1 MTHSDAALRGFFRA
15 GILLAGA
22 LAVFVTLF
30 FVQSRREPPVPAPK
44 DEVLDRLAEDKRR
57 VMRDNFA
64 RSLKAQQ
71 DARESVEAPPSL
83 GPRAPTPMPG
93 GKDTI
98 VAGNGA
104 KAGPT
109 GEAGEVGEAGEAGSM
124 DPDVLKAIA
133 LIDNGQVNEAVAAL
147 EAIVKKDPKNEQ
159 ALVELAMIHL
169 LDMKDPE
176 QAIGYLQ
183 KAVVVA
189 PANQVVMS
197 ELVSLYDEQQRL
209 EDGVAFLQDVEK
221 QNPGSPDVAY
231 GLGQMLSLAGRDAES
246 IPYLERAAQQGD
258 PIRAYRDLAEAYS
271 RTGDS
276 ERAVDSYDKSLQSM
290 EKELESKRAQG
301 LPAAY
306 VEERIHY
313 TKLDKARELI
323 RMSDFDGAQRLLD
336 EVGQQMP
343 GDEGVAALQQN
354 LNQKRAG

>member
-1 MTHSDAALRGFFRA
+1 MTQSDAALRGFFRA
-15 GILLAGA
+15 GLLLAGA
-22 LAVFVTLF
+22 LAVFVALF

-44 DEVLDRLAEDKRR
+44 DEVLDRLAEDKRKT
-57 VMRDNFA
+57 MRDNFA

-71 DARESVEAPPSL
+71 DARESVEAPSSL
-83 GPRAPTPMPG
+83 GPRAPSPG
-93 GKDTI
+93 RQDAD
-98 VAGNGA
+98 VAGDGA
-104 KAGPT
+104 KPGPT
-109 GEAGEVGEAGEAGSM
+109 GEAGEAGSM
-124 DPDVLKAIA
+124 DPDVMKAIA

-169 LDMKDPE
+169 LDMKAPE
-176 QAIGYLQ
+176 QAISYLQ

-231 GLGQMLSLAGRDAES
+231 GLGQLLSLAGRDAES

-258 PIRAYRDLAEAYS
+258 PVRAYRDLAEAYS
-271 RTGDS
+271 RTGDP
-276 ERAVDSYDKSLQSM
+276 ERAIDSYDKALQSM
-290 EKELESKRAQG
+290 DKELDGKRAQG

-323 RMSDFDGAQRLLD
+323 RMNDLDGAQRLLE

-343 GDEGVAALQQN
+343 GDEGVAALLQS

>member
-1 MTHSDAALRGFFRA
+1 
-15 GILLAGA
+15 
-22 LAVFVTLF
+22 
-30 FVQSRREPPVPAPK
+30 
-44 DEVLDRLAEDKRR
+44 
-57 VMRDNFA
+57 
-64 RSLKAQQ
+64 
-71 DARESVEAPPSL
+71 
-83 GPRAPTPMPG
+83 
-93 GKDTI
+93 
-98 VAGNGA
+98 
-104 KAGPT
+104 
-109 GEAGEVGEAGEAGSM
+109 M
-124 DPDVLKAIA
+124 DPDVMKAIA
-133 LIDNGQVNEAVAAL
+133 LIDNGQVNEAVTAL

-169 LDMKDPE
+169 LDLKDPE

-221 QNPGSPDVAY
+221 QQPGSPDVAY
-231 GLGQMLSLAGRDAES
+231 GLGQLLSLAGRDAES

-258 PIRAYRDLAEAYS
+258 PVRAYRDLAEAYA

-276 ERAVDSYDKSLQSM
+276 ERAIDSYDKALQSM
-290 EKELESKRAQG
+290 DKELEGKRAQG

-323 RMSDFDGAQRLLD
+323 RMNDLDGAQRLLD

-343 GDEGVAALQQN
+343 GDEGVTALQQN

>member
-1 MTHSDAALRGFFRA
+1 VSHSDAALRGFFRA
-15 GILLAGA
+15 GLLLAGA
-22 LAVFVTLF
+22 LAVFVALF

-57 VMRDNFA
+57 AMRDNFA

-71 DARESVEAPPSL
+71 DARESVEAPLSL
-83 GPRAPTPMPG
+83 GPRTPTPTPE
-93 GKDTI
+93 GKDAV
-98 VAGNGA
+98 VAGDGA

-109 GEAGEVGEAGEAGSM
+109 GEAGEAGSM
-124 DPDVLKAIA
+124 DPDVMKAIA

-189 PANQVVMS
+189 PGNQVVMS

-290 EKELESKRAQG
+290 EKELDSKRAQG

-323 RMSDFDGAQRLLD
+323 RMNDFDGAQRLLD